1 MQTCKTRDQPALQ
14 RASELSCAIKN
25 SFCFY
30 LHAVAL
36 AASAW
41 RDNALLLSRF
51 FLSFLPSSEVP
62 LLKVEEEEN
71 MYSTVNSEAPFW
83 Y

>member
-1 MQTCKTRDQPALQ
+1 MSKSAMQTRCREQTGLQ

-25 SFCFY
+25 STCFY
-30 LHAVAL
+30 LHAAAL

-62 LLKVEEEEN
+62 LLKFDEEGN
-71 MYSTVNSEAPFW
+71 V
-83 Y
+83 